1 MSKMDKMGNSGDDKA
16 VPFKLFEPATLS
28 SPSPSSDSQLNLAV
42 GSPTASSSKLDLQ
55 QLAWRKSP
63 SRGGEDIASTSQ
75 FTVFRRPTPRSRSPP
90 SFSMSQPDMVS
101 SDLFQSPST
110 SSQPKRLHVSNIPF
124 RYR

>member
-75 FTVFRRPTPRSRSPP
+75 FTVFRRSTPRSKSKSIPA
-90 SFSMSQPDMVS
+90 SQSDMLS
-101 SDLFQSPST
+101 CDLFQSPSA